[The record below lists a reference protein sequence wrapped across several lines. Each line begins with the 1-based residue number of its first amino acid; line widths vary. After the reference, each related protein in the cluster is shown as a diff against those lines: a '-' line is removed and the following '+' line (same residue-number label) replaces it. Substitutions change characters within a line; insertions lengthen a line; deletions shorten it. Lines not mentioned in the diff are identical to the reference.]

1 MDGSRGS
8 AGTAARWRRASPIV
22 ERIGVRLNVIETVL
36 EVPQQSV
43 ITRDNAVAA
52 KAAYEVSNLQLAILN
67 Q

>member
-1 MDGSRGS
+1 
-8 AGTAARWRRASPIV
+8 
-22 ERIGVRLNVIETVL
+22 VIETVL